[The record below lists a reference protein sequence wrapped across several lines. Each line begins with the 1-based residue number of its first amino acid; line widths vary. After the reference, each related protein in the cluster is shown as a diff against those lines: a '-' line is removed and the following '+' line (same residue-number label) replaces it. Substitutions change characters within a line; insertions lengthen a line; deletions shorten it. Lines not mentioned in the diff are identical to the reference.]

1 MTRAAPRWFAEAAS
15 HESQWR
21 SEDRA
26 RSGSTMLAREIGK
39 LGAPEDVPERPAL
52 TFAEQLELVAAGKAR
67 VVEVRPIR
75 KPDPDF
81 TIGGV
86 VGSINL

>member
-15 HESQWR
+15 HESQWAAER
-21 SEDRA
+21 VA
-26 RSGSTMLAREIGK
+26 INGSVMLAREIGK
-39 LGAPEDVPERPAL
+39 LGPPEDVPERPAL
-52 TFAEQLELVAAGKAR
+52 THAEQLELVAAGKAR

>member
-1 MTRAAPRWFAEAAS
+1 MSRSTAAS
-15 HESQWR
+15 CWP
-21 SEDRA
+21 A
-26 RSGSTMLAREIGK
+26 RSAK
-39 LGAPEDVPERPAL
+39 LGPPEDVPERPAL
-52 TFAEQLELVAAGKAR
+52 TFTEQLELVAAGKAR